1 MAKRV
6 EVNEEKLK
14 AVIEAVFYDCK
25 DVYRVFYS
33 SEGSCRYKSCTF
45 CPLETENKFL
55 EWLKEESDEEC
66 QD

>member
-25 DVYRVFYS
+25 EVYRAFYS
-33 SEGSCRYKSCTF
+33 PESCRYKSCTF
-45 CPLETENKFL
+45 CPLDTENKFL
-55 EWLKEESDEEC
+55 EWLRKED
-66 QD
+66 